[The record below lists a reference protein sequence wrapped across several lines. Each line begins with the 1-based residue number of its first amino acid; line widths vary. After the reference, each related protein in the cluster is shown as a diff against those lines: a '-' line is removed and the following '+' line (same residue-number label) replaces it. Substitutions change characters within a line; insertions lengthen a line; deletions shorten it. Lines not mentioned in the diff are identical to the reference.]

1 MVGTSEFGQV
11 GLFDT
16 EPAVTPPVLV
26 VRCPCCLGVAGAN
39 FGKLGKTGVC
49 STCAAFH
56 TWKPK

>member
-1 MVGTSEFGQV
+1 MNTVGQV

-16 EPAVTPPVLV
+16 EPTPPVLV

-39 FGKLGKTGVC
+39 FGKLGKAGVC
-49 STCAAFH
+49 NTCAAFH